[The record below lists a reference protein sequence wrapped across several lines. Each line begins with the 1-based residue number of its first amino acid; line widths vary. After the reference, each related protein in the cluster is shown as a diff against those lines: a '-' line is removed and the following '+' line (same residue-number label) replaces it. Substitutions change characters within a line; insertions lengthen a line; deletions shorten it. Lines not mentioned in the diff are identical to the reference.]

1 MIQQQQFSSGEVIF
15 QQSQH
20 LMNSKENIVQNT
32 TTVQKKNKGG
42 RPSTGRARNVQ
53 GKQNQDSFTLGSVIQ
68 LLGVSNTGDKT
79 SVRFSLD
86 SISNEFEMT
95 VKQINELKEQVF
107 FTIFKQLQFFSKR
120 KQLMKIKNIFCRNKL
135 KQLKQS

>member
-32 TTVQKKNKGG
+32 TTIQKKNKGG

-53 GKQNQDSFTLGSVIQ
+53 GKQNGAQDSFTLGSVIQ

-86 SISNEFEMT
+86 SISNEFETT

-107 FTIFKQLQFFSKR
+107 FIYKKFTIFLA
-120 KQLMKIKNIFCRNKL
+120 NANN
-135 KQLKQS
+135 